1 MDKKELTSALSKF
14 TGIGNLYRHWS
25 GAFHYTDGIAF
36 LAERAGAQW
45 LLDHIAAHQKRVRK
59 DRDLRDLQIW
69 TLRVTGLLTAEI
81 TCSRTKKDVAFHEE
95 IQLFS
100 PFLLDEVTLYL
111 EDETLL
117 LPSER

>member
-1 MDKKELTSALSKF
+1 MDRQDLKAALAKF
-14 TGIGNLYRHWS
+14 TRIRNLYRHWS
-25 GAFHYTDGIAF
+25 GAFHYTDGVAF
-36 LAERAGAQW
+36 LAEHAGAEW

-69 TLRVTGLLTAEI
+69 AMRVTSPLTAEI
-81 TCSRTKKDVAFHEE
+81 TCSRTKRDMAFREE

-100 PFLLDEVTLYL
+100 PFALDEVTLYL